1 VTSVRRAS
9 GTIHVFTFK
18 EGLLAAAAHDLRL
31 RFDGFTCHLDGDAV
45 RVVIALSSLH
55 VDGPVRGGV
64 VRPGEYDD
72 RRRAEIEG
80 ATRRDVLRTDRFP
93 TATFAGQAIAAPG
106 GYDVRGTLT
115 LAGREGP
122 LSFAMKKDG
131 ASHRGSFDLQP
142 SRWGIAPYSAMLGT
156 IRVQDRVRIEVAV
169 TELHD

>member
-1 VTSVRRAS
+1 MTGLRRAG

-31 RFDGFTCHLDGDAV
+31 RIDGFTCHLDGDAV
-45 RVVIALSSLH
+45 RVVIALNSVH

-72 RRRAEIEG
+72 HRRAEIEG
-80 ATRRDVLRTDRFP
+80 ATRRDVLRTERFP
-93 TATFAGQAIAAPG
+93 TATFAGQAVAGSG
-106 GYDVRGTLT
+106 GYDVRGTLALT
-115 LAGREGP
+115 GREGA

-131 ASHRGSFDLQP
+131 PGYRGSFELQP

-169 TELHD
+169 AELHD